1 MYVLMYVCLYVN
13 SLALLCCTYIRMCTY
28 MWLVI
33 LVLNNQLW
41 NPCAEF
47 HPKMLG
53 LTGTP
58 EQIKE
63 VAKAYRVYYSVG
75 PADEEDDYL
84 VSVNVSYL
92 SRVQCVCILYTL
104 ELHYLL
110 YRCDQFN

>member
-1 MYVLMYVCLYVN
+1 M
-13 SLALLCCTYIRMCTY
+13 ALLYIHTYVY
-28 MWLVI
+28 MRLVI
-33 LVLNNQLW
+33 LVLKNQLW

-84 VSVNVSYL
+84 VCVDVSCL
-92 SRVQCVCILYTL
+92 P
-104 ELHYLL
+104 
-110 YRCDQFN
+110 